1 MVAAK
6 GERMMHSQKRRL
18 YAALVVSLVAVLLAA
33 CVAPGTAPAGDT
45 GAAAGSGEQ
54 VTVVYWAHNHEPR
67 VPLDEKYIAE
77 FMEQNP
83 NIVVEYE
90 VIPTDFDAKLRTA
103 LAAGQGPDLFAQWNG
118 DIGTFYAEGAIAPF
132 SPEAVGLGS
141 QAELMEQYVAP
152 ENTLQGAIFDGQLY
166 GIPNEVSIYACYAN
180 KALFAE
186 AGLDAET
193 DFPATWEE
201 MREVAEMLTKRDA
214 DGRLVQRGFD
224 FDWGGS
230 AWMYLQWGAMVRQLG
245 GSELQPD
252 SDEAEKVMQ
261 YWVDWATTWGLGGPA
276 YWTGQTDDFVAGTVA
291 IGCGMGS
298 WAKPIIEEAGID
310 YTVKPVPIWE
320 NAVNQNHYDIYAYF
334 HMVNAHSA
342 PEVQAAAWKLA
353 YYLDSFPIDYM
364 VNTGLLQPKKELE
377 ASTEFQE
384 IPYMDL
390 FLDEMTVSMY
400 SPRVPRFIEVADAL
414 MRARDRSVVDGMAIR
429 ESLQIAQEEVDAIM
443 AEAPMQ
449 E

>member
-1 MVAAK
+1 MLH
-6 GERMMHSQKRRL
+6 MRRWRL
-18 YAALVVSLVAVLLAA
+18 SGLLTLLVVVGILAG
-33 CVAPGTAPAGDT
+33 CVAPAAAPGGEAAAPA
-45 GAAAGSGEQ
+45 AGEKI
-54 VTVVYWAHNHEPR
+54 TVVYWAHNFEPR
-67 VPLDEKYIAE
+67 VELDKKYIAE

-83 NIVVEYE
+83 DIEVQYE
-90 VIPTDFDAKLRTA
+90 VIPADFDAKLRTA
-103 LAAGQGPDLFAQWNG
+103 LASGQGPDLFAQWNG
-118 DIGTFYAEGAIAPF
+118 DMGTFFAEGAIAPV
-132 SPEAVGLGS
+132 SAESLGLGS
-141 QAELMEQYVAP
+141 QQELMDQYVAP

-166 GIPNEVSIYACYAN
+166 GIPNEVSIYACYVN
-180 KALFAE
+180 KAHFAE

-193 DFPATWEE
+193 DFPATWEQ
-201 MREVAEMLTKRDA
+201 MRDVAEKLTVRDA
-214 DGRLVQRGFD
+214 DGKLTRRGFD

-276 YWTGQTDDFVAGTVA
+276 YWTSQMDDFVAGTVS

-298 WAKPIIEEAGID
+298 WAKPGIEEAGID

-320 NAVNQNHYDIYAYF
+320 NAVNKNHFDTYAYF

-353 YYLDSFPIDYM
+353 YYLDSHPIDYM

-377 ASTEFQE
+377 ASTEFKE

-390 FLDEMTVSMY
+390 FLNQMSVSMY

-414 MRARDRSVVDGMAIR
+414 MRARDRSVVDGMPVR
-429 ESLQIAQEEVDAIM
+429 ESLQIAQDEIDTIM
-443 AEAPMQ
+443 AEAPLQ